1 MDKKQFYTD
10 SFENALRM
18 HSDGIEQ
25 KDVLNFLVMAAEKAA
40 GIDTTSSILLLDEE
54 GLLRN
59 GASPKLPPDYIKA
72 IDGLKPDPNVGTC
85 AAAAATGNS
94 IMTPSFLADDK
105 WSELRHLPLA
115 LGYAGAW
122 SMPIKN
128 ENHKVLGTFGT
139 YFREIRQPSEVEIEG
154 VKLLASAAARVLS

>member
-10 SFENALRM
+10 SFENALKM

-40 GIDTTSSILLLDEE
+40 GTDTTSSILLLDEE

-59 GASPKLPPDYIKA
+59 GASPKLPADYIKA

-94 IMTPSFLADDK
+94 VMTPSFLAD
-105 WSELRHLPLA
+105 
-115 LGYAGAW
+115 
-122 SMPIKN
+122 
-128 ENHKVLGTFGT
+128 
-139 YFREIRQPSEVEIEG
+139 
-154 VKLLASAAARVLS
+154 